1 MFEKIIS
8 YIDIYTV
15 LSFIFTYLI
24 CSINPAIEICKKKTG
39 QDIRK
44 LGSGNAGSANAMR
57 VLRKITGDSCCNT
70 RYCKS
75 IRKLCDYFNN
85 L

>member
-1 MFEKIIS
+1 MDSQIGSFIN
-8 YIDIYTV
+8 IYTV
-15 LSFIFTYLI
+15 LTFLFTYFV

-57 VLRKITGDSCCNT
+57 VLR
-70 RYCKS
+70 
-75 IRKLCDYFNN
+75 
-85 L
+85 

>member
-1 MFEKIIS
+1 MIEKIIS
-8 YIDIYTV
+8 YIDIYTI
-15 LSFIFTYLI
+15 LTFLFTYFI

-57 VLRKITGDSCCNT
+57 VLR
-70 RYCKS
+70 
-75 IRKLCDYFNN
+75 
-85 L
+85 